1 MGPLF
6 GYYPNASKTYLV
18 VKPEHE
24 DTAREAFADTD
35 VNITTQGKR
44 HLGAALGSKTSTE
57 ECVSQKVQEWTRQ
70 ILKLSEVAIFQ
81 PHAAY
86 AAYVHGLSYRWSYL
100 IRTISD
106 IEDLLQ
112 PLENA
117 IHQHFIP
124 ALTGRPPYSSS
135 ERDLLALP
143 ARLGGLSIRDP
154 SDAAAECF
162 RSSERITAP
171 LVALIIT
178 QDIDETVD
186 SDTSVAIKNEIKKQG
201 MMSKLVLYMTNSP
214 LSSSDALIS
223 QKRKALQHGC
233 VFSLLRSMAS
243 TYTKGNS
250 EMLYVCGTGGK

>member
-1 MGPLF
+1 MLIFCCVILPYDVYTVLRMDCCVNF
-6 GYYPNASKTYLV
+6 GSRATPSGRCCDKDFLPNTNYRAAHSSEYS
-18 VKPEHE
+18 PQP
-24 DTAREAFADTD
+24 R
-35 VNITTQGKR
+35 IR
-44 HLGAALGSKTSTE
+44 HIFVAPACLKLDYKQLYTRTE
-57 ECVSQKVQEWTRQ
+57 SQKVQEWTRQ

-86 AAYVHGLSYRWSYL
+86 AAYVHGLSYL

-124 ALTGRPPYSSS
+124 ALTGRPPCSSS

-154 SDAAAECF
+154 LDAAAECF

-186 SDTSVAIKNEIKKQG
+186 SDTSVAIKNEIKKQNRQRHDEQARAVYDQLTPELKRCTDL
-201 MMSKLVLYMTNSP
+201 SKE
-214 LSSSDALIS
+214 
-223 QKRKALQHGC
+223 
-233 VFSLLRSMAS
+233 
-243 TYTKGNS
+243 KGS
-250 EMLYVCGTGGK
+250 